1 MVSINNNFGIGALRA
16 TANAATANGLNDD
29 TGKVKTLKA
38 SEQFPQPDVQKSD
51 QPTIYRFK
59 AGEDWNMTVSDM
71 KINDVVISGK
81 DVYIVNGEQNP
92 DGTWDLWLE
101 EVPYTN

>member
-1 MVSINNNFGIGALRA
+1 MVSINNNLGLNAL
-16 TANAATANGLNDD
+16 NAAVKSTTADGLNND

-59 AGEDWNMTVSDM
+59 EGEDWNVTIDDM
-71 KINDVVISGK
+71 KVNDIVISGK
-81 DVYIVNGEQNP
+81 NVYIVNGEQNP
-92 DGTWDLWLE
+92 DGTWDLWLD

>member
-38 SEQFPQPDVQKSD
+38 SEQFPQPDVQKTDEPRIHRFANSD
-51 QPTIYRFK
+51 EFIDSGFRVDN
-59 AGEDWNMTVSDM
+59 ANL
-71 KINDVVISGK
+71 NDLVVVGK
-81 DVYIVNGEQNP
+81 NVYIVKGQQND
-92 DGTWDLWLE
+92 DGTWDKWIE
-101 EVPYTN
+101 QVN